1 MTQDLLE
8 RKVEA
13 LLVRY
18 CTNSRQDISP
28 TPRRARKERQSLTL
42 DQFDKSLSVTR
53 IGVTYAIEI
62 DFESK
67 YPDLAAQIATTVAD
81 VYIELQRT
89 TEYDVARRAND
100 WLEQRIPELR
110 AKSED
115 AHKAVVEYKNEYN
128 IVETAS
134 GRLIDDQRLA
144 DMNDKLNAA
153 PRRNISGE
161 GEVRPSFC
169 NKRHRRPRC

>member
-1 MTQDLLE
+1 M
-8 RKVEA
+8 
-13 LLVRY
+13 
-18 CTNSRQDISP
+18 
-28 TPRRARKERQSLTL
+28 TL

-100 WLEQRIPELR
+100 WLEQRIP
-110 AKSED
+110 A
-115 AHKAVVEYKNEYN
+115 
-128 IVETAS
+128 
-134 GRLIDDQRLA
+134 
-144 DMNDKLNAA
+144 
-153 PRRNISGE
+153 
-161 GEVRPSFC
+161 
-169 NKRHRRPRC
+169 